1 MRVETQA
8 GPRRV
13 AVLIPTRQRAELV
26 AKQLKKMPFL
36 NHPDVMYGVDRRE
49 AHDYTV
55 ALTRADLGEVRCTFV
70 LYHND
75 KNSVGFCRDQLRLA
89 GLKRRPKFD
98 LFVVTDDNAVFKE
111 ESFHNLV
118 RCSAEYPEQPNL
130 TSGSGEL
137 MRYYAKG
144 KGGDLRDLRVINGLS
159 SFERVTHIFTAVPRE
174 IYRNFAYPHESLA
187 AEDRYRTMWALSHG
201 IYAIRECLDAPYS
214 KPRQQPGGT
223 GGAEERMRATGL
235 GFAKLAH
242 DFPVFVG
249 CTGSTPA
256 RWSLIMQIAKG
267 YTFAG
272 RLPGG
277 SNRVSED
284 ELISQMVK
292 KET

>member
-1 MRVETQA
+1 VRIETHA
-8 GPRRV
+8 GPREV
-13 AVLIPTRQRAELV
+13 AILIPTRQRADV
-26 AKQLKKMPFL
+26 VVKQLKKMPFL
-36 NHPDVMYGVDRRE
+36 NHSDVFYGLDNRE
-49 AHDYTV
+49 AKSYAATL
-55 ALTRADLGEVRCTFV
+55 ANAGLGAVHCTFV
-70 LYHND
+70 MYRNEQH
-75 KNSVGFCRDQLRLA
+75 SVGFCRDQLRLA

-111 ESFHNLV
+111 ESLTNLV
-118 RCSAEYPEQPNL
+118 RCSVEYPVQPNL

-137 MRYYAKG
+137 MRYYASG
-144 KGGDLRDLRVINGLS
+144 KGGALKDLRVINDLR
-159 SFERVTHIFTAVPRE
+159 SFERVTHIFTAVPRI
-174 IYRNFAYPHESLA
+174 IYRRFAYPVESLA

-201 IYAIRECLDAPYS
+201 IFAIRECLDAPYS

-235 GFAKLAH
+235 GFAKLAQ

-272 RLPGG
+272 KLPGG

-292 KET
+292 KE